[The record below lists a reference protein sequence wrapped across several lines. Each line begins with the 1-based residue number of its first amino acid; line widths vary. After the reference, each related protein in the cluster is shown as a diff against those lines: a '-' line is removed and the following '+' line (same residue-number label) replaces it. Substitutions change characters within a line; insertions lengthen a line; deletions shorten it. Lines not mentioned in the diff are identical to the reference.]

1 MSLKNKGFLLYEI
14 IICLTILLLISSSLL
29 SVINNLFIRS
39 ENKKLTYQMKQYLT
53 VNIIL
58 LENHEDLVIDDNYS
72 LILKDNYLCIVWRD
86 LYEQEKTICEKV
98 WV

>member
-1 MSLKNKGFLLYEI
+1 
-14 IICLTILLLISSSLL
+14 
-29 SVINNLFIRS
+29 
-39 ENKKLTYQMKQYLT
+39 MKQYLT

-86 LYEQEKTICEKV
+86 LYEQEKQYVRKSGFSYLELLFSLVIYINIFVLFGQIIYNIDKLKIMLKMMYICR
-98 WV
+98 WN